1 MRFRLYLCFSHGKN
15 WRQLLLPLPF
25 ILKYI
30 YLAYGQILFISLF
43 VSLFLYLSVFI
54 CLLVFPHFTAD
65 KNQTE
70 HQVTAINCRRH
81 SIDALPKTYHI
92 PAVFPCRKRS
102 QHASESLWFVLRL
115 HAVQIFHSDTVIKHG
130 CASSRDSRQSMLIAP
145 TSCSAQLIGLNGIS
159 FSVVCVSYFHTINF
173 NPYFYTLIINSS
185 WTVMIKL

>member
-1 MRFRLYLCFSHGKN
+1 MGK
-15 WRQLLLPLPF
+15 F
-25 ILKYI
+25 Y
-30 YLAYGQILFISLF
+30 
-43 VSLFLYLSVFI
+43 LFLYLSVYFFI
-54 CLLVFPHFTAD
+54 CLYLFVCLFSHISQLIKT
-65 KNQTE
+65 TE

-130 CASSRDSRQSMLIAP
+130 SASSRDCPQSMLITP